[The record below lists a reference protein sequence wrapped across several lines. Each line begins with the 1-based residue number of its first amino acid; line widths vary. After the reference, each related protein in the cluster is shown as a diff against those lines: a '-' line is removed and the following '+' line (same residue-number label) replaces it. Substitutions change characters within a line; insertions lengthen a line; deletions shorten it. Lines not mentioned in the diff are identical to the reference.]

1 MQAWIPS
8 CNIFLCDCCRPCK
21 SMLIVCMA
29 VSLIG
34 GGHGSLLCC
43 WERASEDGGDPPG
56 PCRGHRGQVQEGT
69 MMMTMIRQPTLPTAG
84 TADDLTYYISS
95 FIPVDVDICIHTY
108 IHTWLSVY
116 CGRWRRRYFLRTYI
130 HVCRIITRTCMQCMY
145 ACIRMSCIR
154 MYACVHD
161 VCMYLYMSRDLF

>member
-29 VSLIG
+29 VSLIK
-34 GGHGSLLCC
+34 GGHGSLRGCSE
-43 WERASEDGGDPPG
+43 WASEDGGDPPG
-56 PCRGHRGQVQEGT
+56 PCRGHRGQVQG
-69 MMMTMIRQPTLPTAG
+69 TMIRQPTLPTAG

-95 FIPVDVDICIHTY
+95 FIPVDVDIYIHTY
-108 IHTWLSVY
+108 IHTYMIVCVLWSMEEEILSSH
-116 CGRWRRRYFLRTYI
+116 I
-130 HVCRIITRTCMQCMY
+130 HTRMPYNHTHMLQCMY